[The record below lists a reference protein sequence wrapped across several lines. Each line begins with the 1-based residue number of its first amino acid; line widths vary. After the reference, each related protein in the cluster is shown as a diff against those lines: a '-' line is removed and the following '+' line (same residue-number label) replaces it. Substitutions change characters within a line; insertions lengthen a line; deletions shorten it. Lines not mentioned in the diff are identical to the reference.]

1 MTKIKKSKPMMK
13 NEKMPQIES
22 YIELREN
29 YIKALEQTI
38 KVLRHENKQFN
49 ENNLAIRHSID
60 ELVAMQQ
67 LSNVISVTTEPQNVI
82 DKLVELT
89 KQVIPVHDANIYLFN
104 QHSNHLEP
112 LVDRSAGRLDK
123 EAQQQLESGI
133 IDWVFSEKR
142 TIVIPDLEYMVSGE
156 AARNFVIVPL
166 IIRNKP
172 IGIFIIQTEKPR
184 EEFSS
189 QDIQLLSVLA
199 NQAAVG
205 IANWQS
211 NQQLKQV
218 NDELKASQGQ
228 MIQTAKLAAIGELA
242 AGILHEIKNPLQII
256 MMHLD
261 MVRRGRAMEN
271 WNDLVLQQ
279 VRRLN
284 DITKRL
290 MRFST
295 NASEDLPIAGVDINK
310 AIEEMLAL
318 VEHDFSRENVLLE
331 TNLDVSSPVGAA
343 NLNFLQQV
351 FLNIL
356 LNARDAMP
364 ERGTIT
370 VESFIENERVA
381 ISFTDTGV
389 GIPKEHLTDI
399 FKPFFTTKEREHGT
413 GLGLSISN
421 KIITQFGGKIVVQS
435 EVGKGSTFTIYLPI
449 WSQHQ

>member
-1 MTKIKKSKPMMK
+1 
-13 NEKMPQIES
+13 
-22 YIELREN
+22 
-29 YIKALEQTI
+29 
-38 KVLRHENKQFN
+38 
-49 ENNLAIRHSID
+49 
-60 ELVAMQQ
+60 
-67 LSNVISVTTEPQNVI
+67 
-82 DKLVELT
+82 
-89 KQVIPVHDANIYLFN
+89 
-104 QHSNHLEP
+104 
-112 LVDRSAGRLDK
+112 
-123 EAQQQLESGI
+123 
-133 IDWVFSEKR
+133 
-142 TIVIPDLEYMVSGE
+142 
-156 AARNFVIVPL
+156 
-166 IIRNKP
+166 
-172 IGIFIIQTEKPR
+172 
-184 EEFSS
+184 
-189 QDIQLLSVLA
+189 
-199 NQAAVG
+199 
-205 IANWQS
+205 
-211 NQQLKQV
+211 V